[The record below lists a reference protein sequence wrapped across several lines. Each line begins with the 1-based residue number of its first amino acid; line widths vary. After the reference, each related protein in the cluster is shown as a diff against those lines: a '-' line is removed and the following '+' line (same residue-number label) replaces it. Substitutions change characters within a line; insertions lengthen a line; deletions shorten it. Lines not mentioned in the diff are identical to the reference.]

1 MNLMDGREKP
11 TDIEKLTQILAKVQN
26 LYYKK
31 EEQLEELQLELK
43 ELKDSI
49 NLLSTMITTRSF
61 SSADEIFI
69 QTVKNPEKF
78 FTEKIP
84 KDIVKD
90 TNIKSKIYSSE
101 SDENSELLA
110 VLNFKDLD
118 ELIVKIINPQKLLI
132 TETLEDFL
140 TIFLKG
146 ALVKIKNQ
154 NPELDLKYIYYKNT
168 EIIEFLIISHIA
180 NFEEYDLITNKI
192 TELLLKR
199 YNSLSDEG

>member
-1 MNLMDGREKP
+1 MDGREKP